1 MSKNCKKYF
10 QKLGKY
16 FSSGATSW
24 ESSHVASIAGTALSA
39 GRYANGPA
47 YYALFKP
54 QMMAMMKMM
63 KKKTIAIKINEY
75 MAISLSFVSHS
86 DPHQAKS
93 KV

>member
-1 MSKNCKKYF
+1 M
-10 QKLGKY
+10 
-16 FSSGATSW
+16 
-24 ESSHVASIAGTALSA
+24 ASIAGTVLSA

-54 QMMAMMKMM
+54 LMMTVAMMKMM
-63 KKKTIAIKINEY
+63 KKKKTFAIKIKEY